1 MISVCVFDVIISK
14 ERLLPTDTVKAPG
27 GLLFSNDS
35 TLKGNEKCSWLQ
47 TNNKVLKKNAFT
59 GGGYVKTNEL
69 LEEMMMTPPLAIK
82 APTDYLATSTGT
94 PDLDCL

>member
-47 TNNKVLKKNAFT
+47 TNNKVLKKKRLHWWRLCKNKRVT
-59 GGGYVKTNEL
+59 GR
-69 LEEMMMTPPLAIK
+69 
-82 APTDYLATSTGT
+82 DDDDATFGH
-94 PDLDCL
+94 